1 MVAHRMQ
8 RTVDQL
14 LEDIELLRDQLVAAE
29 EELRSGEI
37 VLKDMESQVLGI
49 KTDRKRL
56 IAHWTSSL
64 IGLQRRNEAYAEL
77 MKDYQQVL

>member
-1 MVAHRMQ
+1 MIAHRMQ

-14 LEDIELLRDQLVAAE
+14 TEDVELLKEQVVAAE

-37 VLKDMESQVLGI
+37 VLKNMESQVLDI
-49 KTDRKRL
+49 KADRKKL
-56 IAHWTSSL
+56 MTHWTTSL

-77 MKDYQQVL
+77 MKDFE